1 MMREIECP
9 IHIFHKNYSNS
20 EYDHSAVCQNA
31 KERNMNFQELNYIL
45 CIARHQNLTKAA
57 QELYISQP
65 TLTKHLQKLEREM
78 NGKLFVRSGN
88 VYTATY
94 LGRRYMEYARKVLAV
109 NQDWEK
115 ELQDLTSYNEGELNI
130 AFPLMRSS
138 CLVPQIMEVFHEQY
152 PGVRVN
158 LREETYAIQERL
170 LLDDQLDFAIF
181 NEAKPHPKLV
191 YETLLREE
199 ILLVMPEGHPLASQ
213 AVKRSE
219 KEYPWIDLRLL
230 RQEPFILHFPEQ
242 TTGQIALELFEKYGM
257 NPPVP
262 IRTRNTVTCVKLCQ
276 KGLGLCFIPENYMK
290 NIELKHPPLC
300 FSIGDEDAFSPLTL
314 AYRKGAYLPA
324 YARDFIRIAQQ
335 KL

>member
-1 MMREIECP
+1 
-9 IHIFHKNYSNS
+9 
-20 EYDHSAVCQNA
+20 
-31 KERNMNFQELNYIL
+31 MNFQELNYIL
-45 CIARHQNLTKAA
+45 CIAKHQNLTKAA

-138 CLVPQIMEVFHEQY
+138 CMVPQIMEVFHEQY

-199 ILLVMPEGHPLASQ
+199 LLLVMPEGHPLASQ

-219 KEYPWIDLRLL
+219 KEYP
-230 RQEPFILHFPEQ
+230 
-242 TTGQIALELFEKYGM
+242 
-257 NPPVP
+257 
-262 IRTRNTVTCVKLCQ
+262 
-276 KGLGLCFIPENYMK
+276 
-290 NIELKHPPLC
+290 
-300 FSIGDEDAFSPLTL
+300 
-314 AYRKGAYLPA
+314 
-324 YARDFIRIAQQ
+324 
-335 KL
+335 

>member
-1 MMREIECP
+1 MIRQRDDL
-9 IHIFHKNYSNS
+9 K
-20 EYDHSAVCQNA
+20 EYT
-31 KERNMNFQELNYIL
+31 MNFQEMNYIL
-45 CIARHQNLTKAA
+45 CIAKHQNLTKAA

-65 TLTKHLQKLEREM
+65 TLTKYLQRLEKEV

-88 VYTATY
+88 SYTATY
-94 LGRRYMEYARKVLAV
+94 LGRRYMEYAKRILAV

-138 CLVPQIMEVFHEQY
+138 CMVPQIMEIFHEQY
-152 PGVRVN
+152 PGIRVN

-181 NEAKPHPKLV
+181 NEAKPHPKLE
-191 YETLLREE
+191 YETLLKEE
-199 ILLVMPEGHPLASQ
+199 VLLVMPAGHPLAVH
-213 AVKRSE
+213 AVERTDK
-219 KEYPWIDLRLL
+219 KYPWIDLRLL
-230 RQEPFILHFPEQ
+230 EQEPFILHFPEQ
-242 TTGQIALELFEKYGM
+242 TTGQIALELFEKYGIH
-257 NPPVP
+257 PSVP

-276 KGLGLCFIPENYMK
+276 KGMGLCFIPENYMK
-290 NIELKHPPLC
+290 NIELKQTPLC
-300 FSIGDEDAFSPLTL
+300 FSVGGEGAFSTLTI

-335 KL
+335 IL

>member
-1 MMREIECP
+1 MMPEIECP
-9 IHIFHKNYSNS
+9 IHIFHKNYAKL
-20 EYDHSAVCQNA
+20 EYIR
-31 KERNMNFQELNYIL
+31 ERSMNFQELNYIL
-45 CIARHQNLTKAA
+45 CIAKHQNLTKAA

-65 TLTKHLQKLEREM
+65 TLTKYLQRLEREV

-88 VYTATY
+88 SYTATY
-94 LGRRYMEYARKVLAV
+94 LGRRYMEYAKKILAV

-138 CLVPQIMEVFHEQY
+138 CMVPQIMTVFHKQY

-158 LREETYAIQERL
+158 LREETYAIQEKL

-181 NEAKPHPKLV
+181 NEAKPHPKLE
-191 YETLLREE
+191 YETLLKEE
-199 ILLVMPEGHPLASQ
+199 VLLVMPKGHPLASLG
-213 AVKRSE
+213 VKKDG

-230 RQEPFILHFPEQ
+230 GQEPFILHFPEQ
-242 TTGQIALELFEKYGM
+242 TTGQIALELFEKYGI
-257 NPPVP
+257 NPSVP

-276 KGLGLCFIPENYMK
+276 KGMGLCFIPENYMK
-290 NIELKHPPLC
+290 NIELQEPPLC
-300 FSIGDEDAFSPLTL
+300 FSVGDEGAFSTLTI
-314 AYRKGAYLPA
+314 AFRKGAYLPA

-335 KL
+335 NL